1 MTRPLTPSDDLPKRS
16 DDLQEPFCHSL
27 AQTTT
32 PTGAGGRRLIEEVM
46 RHIERGLQ
54 TLRSAQLPLCRRPGP
69 RAEALPVCQPSRRL
83 AAQRLYTQ
91 RRCGPRQLNSSATLH
106 KLQRIPS
113 TKFVQSIRSSFL
125 TPRGSWIDHDGSCI
139 HPVRLNT
146 GGVPFLPIWSR
157 PISTPPLAPCGA
169 RSAMMTMTNSKINQ
183 THF

>member
-16 DDLQEPFCHSL
+16 DDSQEPFCHSL

-32 PTGAGGRRLIEEVM
+32 PTGAGGAVYRRGDA

-83 AAQRLYTQ
+83 APQRLYTQ
-91 RRCGPRQLNSSATLH
+91 RRCGPRHSMHQQLAQVARYPRRNLRDQYRAH
-106 KLQRIPS
+106 P
-113 TKFVQSIRSSFL
+113 

-146 GGVPFLPIWSR
+146 GGCHSCRHGRGLSR
-157 PISTPPLAPCGA
+157 RRPAAHCGGEA
-169 RSAMMTMTNSKINQ
+169 R
-183 THF
+183 